1 MQFYIMTLRIMAQS
15 LKSQHK
21 SRGKMIINVFE
32 IIMEK
37 YQSSRGYKLAKNDM
51 KCKFRA
57 HK

>member
-1 MQFYIMTLRIMAQS
+1 MQFHIMTLRIMAQS

-51 KCKFRA
+51 KCK
-57 HK
+57 